1 MRRLLLCWLAAL
13 TAAALSSGARGDI
26 VLSALDSGFVTS
38 AGGSAKGDGTMA
50 AGAPYNYSVGYEVH
64 YTAGALG
71 VPPGSAAVSAM
82 DRNNYFVFD
91 LSAVGAPIV
100 SATLVLPAGM
110 LESVDGME
118 VFDVLAPM
126 APGMALADA
135 GTLKAAHGMGT
146 GAFDSP
152 MDPAVGMA
160 AALYGNIEGGA
171 ALPLAS
177 KTILPSDDF
186 GMVSITLSPLGV
198 AYLNGFLGG
207 PVILGGSVPSIVTA
221 SGTPQQPFGFTAPM
235 IPGAGSSVPK
245 LVVTAVPEAGAW
257 LLVGGVV
264 VVGAA
269 GRGVVRRRSGMA

>member
-1 MRRLLLCWLAAL
+1 MRRLFLCSFMVLAAA
-13 TAAALSSGARGDI
+13 TWSRGARGDV
-26 VLSALDSGFVTS
+26 VLSAIDSGFVTS
-38 AGGSAKGDGTMA
+38 AGGSAKGDGTMS
-50 AGAPYNYSVGYEVH
+50 APATYNYSVGYEVH

-71 VPPGSAAVSAM
+71 MPPGSAATSAM

-100 SATLVLPAGM
+100 AATLVLPAGM

-118 VFDVLAPM
+118 VFDLVAPM
-126 APGMALADA
+126 APGAALADA
-135 GTLKAAHGMGT
+135 GALKAAHGVGT

-186 GMVSITLSPLGV
+186 GMVSIPLSTLGV
-198 AYLNGFLGG
+198 AYLNAFLSG
-207 PVILGGSVPSIVTA
+207 PVILGGSVPSIVTG
-221 SGTPQQPFGFTAPM
+221 SGTPQQPFGLTAPM
-235 IPGAGSSVPK
+235 IPGVGPSVPK

-269 GRGVVRRRSGMA
+269 GRVWRRGVRRS